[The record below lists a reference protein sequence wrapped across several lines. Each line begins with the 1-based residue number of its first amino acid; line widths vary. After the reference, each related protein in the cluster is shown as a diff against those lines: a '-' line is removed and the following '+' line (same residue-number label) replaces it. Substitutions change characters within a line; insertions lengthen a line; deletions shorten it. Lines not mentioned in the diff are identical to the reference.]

1 MRAMFK
7 TLFSPNQ
14 PQLSAVELRLLKQA
28 ERVLQSED
36 DELPS
41 SPCISVCRM
50 SEKTGLCEGCFRTLD
65 EITGWGH
72 RTVESKRDVWRLIA
86 QRLQAR
92 PPA

>member
-1 MRAMFK
+1 MLK
-7 TLFSPNQ
+7 TLFSPSP

-28 ERVLQSED
+28 ERVLQSKD
-36 DELPS
+36 DEFPC

-50 SEKTGLCEGCFRTLD
+50 TEKTGLCEGCFRTLD

-72 RTVESKRDVWRLIA
+72 RAPEAKKEVWRLIA

-92 PPA
+92 TQA

>member
-50 SEKTGLCEGCFRTLD
+50 SEKTELCEGCFRTLD

-72 RTVESKRDVWRLIA
+72 RVPEAKRDVWRLIA

-92 PPA
+92 TQA